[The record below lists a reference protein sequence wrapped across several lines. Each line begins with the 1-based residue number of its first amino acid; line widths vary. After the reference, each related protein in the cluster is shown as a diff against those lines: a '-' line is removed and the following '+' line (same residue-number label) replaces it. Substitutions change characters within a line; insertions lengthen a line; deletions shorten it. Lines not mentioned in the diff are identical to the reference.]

1 MNPHVERLQNETFL
15 DYVKRISPS
24 VEKELAPSQDVGI
37 NPASTYTNLNSS
49 AVIEKI
55 SYVNPQITPAS
66 TLQRNILY
74 IEDPQTHRIYIVNSY
89 AGLVYST
96 EDDSNLHLIYSHFK
110 AIPITTG
117 DVYGQTSD
125 IIKEGEMLNPKVIPR
140 FKIKVYSD
148 FDKNKKLVAQTTS
161 NKDGY
166 FLMQLKPGTYY
177 LQYPNGVWQS
187 FSVVLGNVISLNP
200 ALRPE
205 GAPNPPAPILINTY

>member
-1 MNPHVERLQNETFL
+1 
-15 DYVKRISPS
+15 
-24 VEKELAPSQDVGI
+24 
-37 NPASTYTNLNSS
+37 
-49 AVIEKI
+49 
-55 SYVNPQITPAS
+55 
-66 TLQRNILY
+66 
-74 IEDPQTHRIYIVNSY
+74 
-89 AGLVYST
+89 
-96 EDDSNLHLIYSHFK
+96 
-110 AIPITTG
+110 
-117 DVYGQTSD
+117 VYGQTSD